1 MLAFLFVSLALFVW
15 AVVGLINPKFGRIR
29 NRRVSIVIWLWSA
42 IVLIPYAVIYEK
54 REAAAE
60 AAARDAAKAAAL
72 QARIVAEAAA
82 EAAARAAETPEEA
95 EARKLEAEAREFR
108 EEAAR
113 AAVARQA
120 AADKIVKARR
130 KLLDDGRIFADIFC
144 AEQVEARARFSA
156 RWTNGFLENK
166 FPVGQWQKETASE
179 KIVLYMGDKIEIQ
192 NRFGAWQPH
201 LYECLVDVR
210 REKILSVNVVPRS

>member
-72 QARIVAEAAA
+72 QARVVAEAAA
-82 EAAARAAETPEEA
+82 RDAETPEEA
-95 EARKLEAEAREFR
+95 EARKFR

-113 AAVARQA
+113 AEVARQA

-130 KLLDDGRIFADIFC
+130 KLLDDGRIFAEVFC

-156 RWTNGFLENK
+156 RWTDSFLEDK

>member
-1 MLAFLFVSLALFVW
+1 MTLGIFACTSADSTQTPAQEASSGWYSLDRPGCPDCSGKGPAARAW
-15 AVVGLINPKFGRIR
+15 
-29 NRRVSIVIWLWSA
+29 
-42 IVLIPYAVIYEK
+42 
-54 REAAAE
+54 AAAHT
-60 AAARDAAKAAAL
+60 AAE
-72 QARIVAEAAA
+72 VETAEVTRA
-82 EAAARAAETPEEA
+82 EAAARAAETPEET
-95 EARKLEAEAREFR
+95 EAREFR

-113 AAVARQA
+113 AEVARQA

-144 AEQVEARARFSA
+144 AEQVEARSRFSA
-156 RWTNGFLENK
+156 RWTDSFLENK

>member
-1 MLAFLFVSLALFVW
+1 M
-15 AVVGLINPKFGRIR
+15 
-29 NRRVSIVIWLWSA
+29 
-42 IVLIPYAVIYEK
+42 
-54 REAAAE
+54 
-60 AAARDAAKAAAL
+60 
-72 QARIVAEAAA
+72 
-82 EAAARAAETPEEA
+82 
-95 EARKLEAEAREFR
+95 
-108 EEAAR
+108 
-113 AAVARQA
+113 ARQA

-130 KLLDDGRIFADIFC
+130 KLLDDGRIFAEVFC

-156 RWTNGFLENK
+156 RWTDSFLEDK